1 MSLEDQDR
9 IDNFQRYVLLARAK
23 IDQSPDFRKSKDFK
37 SDVSPQKTR
46 KKKSSSET
54 ASSEAKPDF
63 KKSNDFRSD
72 ISPQKTRTKKCSSE
86 TATSKE
92 KPVAKKMDSK
102 LSSKKSN
109 TKAPRH
115 ASPTEKEISPSS
127 KAPDQ
132 KKRKCLNTVANESCH
147 DISNQQDYHY
157 HSNQYTHSNES
168 TENDGH
174 NNNFDSFRNLS
185 SMRSPVN
192 IEQPKD
198 NIIQELQD
206 ISAQLIS
213 EAQSCKLSPMQ
224 SRMTYGESRYIKPSH
239 TLLKDSNSNCLHDKQ
254 NSDYSVADHFIG
266 PQLASPD
273 YPAAIGPPGI
283 APPTTANPF
292 VETPRI
298 FYREQPIS
306 GRTSGVVV
314 NSQNNSGQCPPGFG
328 PYKTESQTRVYPIYD
343 HSRSTANGQYSK
355 GAVVN
360 NYMIQPTAELLTR
373 EPEPSFPRDE
383 KRSQD
388 FKGLN
393 YNRNPYANRA
403 AVSDFVKYFEPETS
417 SVETQPESFINEQI
431 NRSSEFVG
439 CDKFD
444 KVKHPSFIGK
454 HPSMMKKVYHR
465 DFNKENMIIPPE
477 NDSDGEVH
485 AILSG
490 PHKPSFVSDSFK
502 TAVNSS
508 SHSNFRKSNVIP
520 TFTQLNDNSR
530 EFQFKTP
537 PNRQSTSRVQDGRW
551 SLGSVESRGS
561 DGDSP
566 AGRAAR
572 HSSPS
577 KNKYTGKPL
586 SSKSSPVSREVKISK
601 ALTGICRHRRGS
613 GERLMMLEGGYF
625 SVEEILNTT
634 RFKQMSV
641 TREEVEDIVRN
652 NDKQRFSLKDLDG
665 NLLICANQGHSIEV
679 KGLELEKIH
688 SAEGYTNVVHGTYEE
703 AWEFIKI
710 QGLSRMNR
718 THIHFALGL
727 PSNRQ
732 VISGMRSDCEVVIYI
747 DMKAALRD
755 GYEFYRS
762 KNNVILCSGDD
773 KGYLPPKYFTSVIR
787 LKGRREL
794 LHETKSVVP
803 GFHAASPST
812 SPYKPNTTSTTSSYY
827 KDTGY
832 TGYPTEADR
841 SSNWRRSS

>member
-37 SDVSPQKTR
+37 SDVSPLKTR

-168 TENDGH
+168 TENGGH

-239 TLLKDSNSNCLHDKQ
+239 TLLKDSNSNCLRDKQ
-254 NSDYSVADHFIG
+254 NSDYSIADHFIG

-273 YPAAIGPPGI
+273 YPAGIGPPGIAPPTTANPFLETPKTFYQEQTNSSRTSGVVAHFQNNSEQCYSKYLVEKQYSDKSIVDKFIGPQLASNDYPAGLVPPGI

-360 NYMIQPTAELLTR
+360 NHMIQPTAELLTR
-373 EPEPSFPRDE
+373 EPEPSFPMDE

-490 PHKPSFVSDSFK
+490 PHKPSFISDSFK

-601 ALTGICRHRRGS
+601 ALTGICRHRHGS

-747 DMKAALRD
+747 DMKAALR
-755 GYEFYRS
+755 GEEFY
-762 KNNVILCSGDD
+762 I
-773 KGYLPPKYFTSVIR
+773 
-787 LKGRREL
+787 
-794 LHETKSVVP
+794 
-803 GFHAASPST
+803 
-812 SPYKPNTTSTTSSYY
+812 
-827 KDTGY
+827 
-832 TGYPTEADR
+832 
-841 SSNWRRSS
+841 